1 MYLNF
6 YQLREEPFRLTPD
19 PKFLQLAEPH
29 RNALLVLAQ
38 GVVARKGLMLFSG
51 PVGTGK
57 TTILNGLLSI
67 LARSFPQK
75 TLPTAFIVNPRLSPE
90 ELLETLLF
98 EFEVPHTFNSKPC
111 RIAALQGL
119 MFAASK
125 DGGTCLLLVDEAHLL
140 TVDVLEEIRLL
151 MNADSYHEKL
161 LQVILCGQP
170 ELTDLLRTPALRAVK
185 QRIAARA
192 SLRELSPGESR
203 MYITE
208 RLRIAGLE
216 KEIPFTASAFDK
228 IYEYTGGLP
237 RLINIVSDASLA
249 IGCET
254 GRTRIGEDIVEEAAV
269 RHELESTAVGGGKDN
284 LAAFPAYSTSS
295 QAAKAPSRSE
305 L

>member
-29 RNALLVLAQ
+29 RNALSVLAQ

-51 PVGTGK
+51 PIGTGK

-67 LARSFPQK
+67 LARSFPK
-75 TLPTAFIVNPRLSPE
+75 ETLPTAFIVNPRLSPE

-98 EFEVPHTFNSKPC
+98 EFEVPRTFNSKPC

-125 DGGTCLLLVDEAHLL
+125 ERGTCLLLVDEAHLL

-151 MNADSYHEKL
+151 MNAESYHEKL

-170 ELTDLLRTPALRAVK
+170 ELTDLLRTPALRAVQ
-185 QRIAARA
+185 QRVAARA
-192 SLRELSPGESR
+192 SLRELSPGEAR

-216 KEIPFTASAFDK
+216 KGNSVHRICLRQDLR
-228 IYEYTGGLP
+228 IYRRPAKAHQHCFGRLSCHRMRDRTDENWRGHRGRSCRAPRARIHCGG
-237 RLINIVSDASLA
+237 RK
-249 IGCET
+249 
-254 GRTRIGEDIVEEAAV
+254 
-269 RHELESTAVGGGKDN
+269 KDN
-284 LAAFPAYSTSS
+284 LAAFPAYSTPS